1 MNFIRWDVNRFM
13 SDGDFLPQ
21 IARHKFEASEAIGH
35 TGKTLAD
42 FWSWYSNLY
51 ENIQRGIFAEY
62 LVAAALDVTEAP
74 RDGWAGYDLDYGHN
88 KIEVKSSAYLQAWKS
103 RVLSKPA
110 FAIAPREQWDVELQ
124 KTSDPLYASDV
135 FVFCLF
141 NEQDANAAN
150 ILDTHQWRFYVVATS
165 VIRRY
170 YGKSKQIKKLALDN
184 LTRSVGYEDLHRHLD
199 EVLENPDIYIS
210 PPIARVEPPEG
221 ETVLYTYAVARR
233 GTRENPVIVT
243 ASDYLGAFE
252 KARRANVIASFG
264 NNISSIRLTGAALNK
279 LLESGAM
286 DLR

>member
-1 MNFIRWDVNRFM
+1 M
-13 SDGDFLPQ
+13 SHGDFLPQ

-62 LVAAALDVTEAP
+62 LVAAALDVTETP
-74 RDGWAGYDLDYGHN
+74 RDGWAGYDLHYRHS

-103 RVLSKPA
+103 RVLSKPS

-124 KTSDPLYASDV
+124 KSSDPVYASDV

-141 NEQDANAAN
+141 NERDANAAN
-150 ILDTHQWRFYVVATS
+150 ILDTNQWQFYVVATS

-170 YGKSKQIKKLALDN
+170 YCRSKLIKMTALDK
-184 LTRSVGYEDLHRHLD
+184 LTPGVDYEHLRGRLD
-199 EVLENPDIYIS
+199 EVIENPDVHIS
-210 PPIARVEPPEG
+210 APVAQVSLAAA
-221 ETVLYTYAVARR
+221 ETPAYTYAVARR

-243 ASDYLGAFE
+243 ANNYLAAF
-252 KARRANVIASFG
+252 KQARRNDTIASFG
-264 NNISSIRLTGAALNK
+264 DDISSVRLSAAGLNR
-279 LLESGAM
+279 LLESGAV